1 MILMNSHL
9 YGQLIYDKGGMNKQ
23 WGKDS
28 FFNKWCTEKW
38 TATCKRRKLDY
49 FLTPYKKINSK
60 WIKYLNLRP
69 EILKILEENIAV
81 CSLTSV

>member
-1 MILMNSHL
+1 MLMKPHL
-9 YGQLIYDKGGMNKQ
+9 YGQLIYDKGGKNKQ

-28 FFNKWCTEKW
+28 FFNKWYTENW
-38 TATCKRRKLDY
+38 TATCKRIKLDY

-69 EILKILEENIAV
+69 EILKILEENITV